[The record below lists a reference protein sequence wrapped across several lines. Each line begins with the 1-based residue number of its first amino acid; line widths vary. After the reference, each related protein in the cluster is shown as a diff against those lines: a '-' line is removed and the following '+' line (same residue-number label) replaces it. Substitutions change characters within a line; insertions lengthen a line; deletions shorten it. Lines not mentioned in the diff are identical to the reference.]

1 MSANRSSLVVILHWK
16 ALDPYNVS
24 VTLHG
29 KFSFP
34 TNWTTH
40 ASLRSPRSYSCFSAP
55 PELQVMPPGQ
65 TRKLN
70 YQMRAVSI
78 ALGASRVDHFIGIE
92 GHTSRLH
99 YRRSLLQAN
108 ILQSYLCFHLPAYNS
123 HNSTSLLWHVCEI
136 ICAVTS
142 PDKRL
147 WPKPFPAVSQPPR
160 WFLLLLPGCIFS
172 LHMALIH
179 LSLTPRSTCNSGT
192 EISRCGKKAIL
203 WVCDMSVQR
212 VKT

>member
-16 ALDPYNVS
+16 ALDPYIVS

-34 TNWTTH
+34 TNWTTR
-40 ASLRSPRSYSCFSAP
+40 ASLRSPRSYSCFLAP
-55 PELQVMPPGQ
+55 PELQVMPPRQ

-70 YQMRAVSI
+70 YQTRAVSI
-78 ALGASRVDHFIGIE
+78 TLGASRVDHFIGIE

-108 ILQSYLCFHLPAYNS
+108 ILQSYLCFHLPAYIS
-123 HNSTSLLWHVCEI
+123 HNSTSLLWHVCEKI
-136 ICAVTS
+136 FAVTS

-147 WPKPFPAVSQPPR
+147 WTKPFSCCFTASLVISTSAAWVHFFVTHDPDPSQPDPKVD
-160 WFLLLLPGCIFS
+160 L
-172 LHMALIH
+172 
-179 LSLTPRSTCNSGT
+179 
-192 EISRCGKKAIL
+192 
-203 WVCDMSVQR
+203 
-212 VKT
+212 

>member
-34 TNWTTH
+34 TNWTTR

-78 ALGASRVDHFIGIE
+78 TLGASRVDHFIGIE
-92 GHTSRLH
+92 GHRSRLH

-108 ILQSYLCFHLPAYNS
+108 ILQSYLCFHLPAYIS

-147 WPKPFPAVSQPPR
+147 WPKPFPAVSQPPW
-160 WFLLLLPGCIFS
+160 WFLLLLPGCIFFVTHGPDPS
-172 LHMALIH
+172 QPDPKVDL
-179 LSLTPRSTCNSGT
+179 
-192 EISRCGKKAIL
+192 
-203 WVCDMSVQR
+203 
-212 VKT
+212 